1 MNTADKILKKHE
13 SYDHKNT
20 TDYKQLA
27 YKLQS
32 DIDTLKW
39 EAANINLPFY
49 KEMQHYALKA
59 FEERDV
65 VAREMLLK
73 MIEDLITECDEILQ
87 K

>member
-1 MNTADKILKKHE
+1 MTA
-13 SYDHKNT
+13 KNT
-20 TDYKQLA
+20 TDYKQIA
-27 YKLQS
+27 YKLQC

-39 EAANINLPFY
+39 ESANINLPFY
-49 KEMQHYALKA
+49 KEMQLYALKA

-73 MIEDLITECDEILQ
+73 MIGDLITECDEILQ